1 MDQVVEPRRARD
13 GRELYT
19 VNLRV
24 VIPVTMHEWIRT
36 EALMAGLSMGAFVRL
51 ILLAYRRE
59 EARAADATE
68 V

>member
-1 MDQVVEPRRARD
+1 
-13 GRELYT
+13 
-19 VNLRV
+19 
-24 VIPVTMHEWIRT
+24 MHEWIRT

-59 EARAADATE
+59 EARAADAAE